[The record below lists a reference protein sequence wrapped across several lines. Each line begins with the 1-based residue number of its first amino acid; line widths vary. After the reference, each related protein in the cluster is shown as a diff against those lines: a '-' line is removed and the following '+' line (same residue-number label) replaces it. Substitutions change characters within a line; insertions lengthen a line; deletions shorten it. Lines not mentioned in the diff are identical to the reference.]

1 MAAKKIDISC
11 DMGESFGLWKMG
23 RDEQMVDYITSAN
36 VACGY
41 HGGDP
46 RVMFETVQ
54 SCKAHGVRVGAH
66 VGFPD
71 LMGFGRRPMQCRPEE
86 VRDYL
91 VYQTGALKLFLDMA
105 GVELQH
111 VKPHGSLYMMAAED
125 ERLSRVILETVA
137 RIGGELPVY
146 CMRESATYELGKK
159 MGVPVVVEFYPD
171 RGMRDNGH
179 IIFVYDIENVGGS
192 AGAMAERAVRCVV
205 EGKVR
210 SNESGKDVV
219 LEPDSVCLH
228 GDTPHAIEF
237 AKAIREAFAGAGIEA
252 APLAGSFTG

>member
-1 MAAKKIDISC
+1 MSARQVDISC
-11 DMGESFGLWKMG
+11 DMGESFGLWNMG
-23 RDEQMVDYITSAN
+23 RDDEMVDFITSAN

-46 RVMFETVQ
+46 RVMYDTVQ
-54 SCKAHGVRVGAH
+54 RCKAAGVRVGAH

-71 LMGFGRRPMQCRPEE
+71 LMGFGRRPMQCKSEE

-91 VYQTGALKLFLDMA
+91 IYQTGALKLFLELA
-105 GVELQH
+105 GERLQH

-125 ERLSRVILETVA
+125 ESLSRIILETVA
-137 RIGGELPVY
+137 TIGSDLPVY

-171 RGMRDNGH
+171 RGMRDNGQ
-179 IIFVYDIENVGGS
+179 IIFTYDIDNVGGS
-192 AGAMAERAVRCVV
+192 AEGMAARAVRCLL

-210 SNESGKDVV
+210 SNESGRDVDLV
-219 LEPDSVCLH
+219 PDSVCVH

-237 AKAIREAFAGAGIEA
+237 AKAIRSAFSDNGIEVV
-252 APLAGSFTG
+252 PLADFFVG